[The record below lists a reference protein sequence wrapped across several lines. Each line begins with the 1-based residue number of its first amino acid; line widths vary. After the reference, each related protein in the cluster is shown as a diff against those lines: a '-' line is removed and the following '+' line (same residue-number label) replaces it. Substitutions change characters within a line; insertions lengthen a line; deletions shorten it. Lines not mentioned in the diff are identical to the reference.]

1 MMQKQAYSNEAP
13 MRRILPLLVL
23 LVVVIALV
31 LAAVSVLTSIWNVR
45 DIPNWPDPSQLQGAA
60 PALETTPQPA
70 LQAYLAQKAKIADGY
85 SWVDEKQGVAH
96 IPIELAMQALAQPD
110 GRAAGEREAWL
121 MGQQAEESRQPGK
134 NAAARALQAADDA
147 ASRPKTDKEAA
158 AAHDPQ
164 SRPQSRRARQAKEKP

>member
-1 MMQKQAYSNEAP
+1 
-13 MRRILPLLVL
+13 MRRVLPLLAL

-45 DIPNWPDPSQLQGAA
+45 DIPNWPHPSQLQGAA

-121 MGQQAEESRQPGK
+121 MGLQAEESGQTGK
-134 NAAARALQAADDA
+134 DAAARALQAADGA
-147 ASRPKTDKEAA
+147 ASRPKAEAESLA
-158 AAHDPQ
+158 AQGP
-164 SRPQSRRARQAKEKP
+164 RPQPLPRRAGQAKEKP